1 MFLRSGK
8 MIASGNSE
16 EHLNTTHNIKFDN
29 LLNVVEHELQVND
42 TQKEEET
49 VNETNEIVGYVTSS
63 TSTSTNTSDTEPEPL
78 MYNISNDSEEEYIM
92 DKFNETSA
100 IDFTKQNS
108 WTFLTI
114 KEKIFL
120 GQLKKISE
128 IIDKLNK
135 KHSGKFSKIM
145 IIIPLINELYECI
158 FDNYTYIHGNHRFKN
173 LMKLINNK
181 SKEHLKDITT
191 CENYIKT
198 IPQNE
203 RYVSVVGKE
212 IIDEV
217 KQNISKWNIMYIE

>member
-8 MIASGNSE
+8 MIASATVK
-16 EHLNTTHNIKFDN
+16 NTLILLNIKFDN
-29 LLNVVEHELQVND
+29 LLNVVEHELQVNK
-42 TQKEEET
+42 TQEEET

-78 MYNISNDSEEEYIM
+78 MFNTSNDSEDEYIM
-92 DKFNETSA
+92 DKFNETPD

-108 WTFLTI
+108 WSFLTI

-120 GQLKKISE
+120 GQIKIISE
-128 IIDKLNK
+128 IIEKLNK

-145 IIIPLINELYECI
+145 MLIPLINEFYDCI

-173 LMKLINNK
+173 LTKLINSK

-212 IIDEV
+212 LIDEV
-217 KQNISKWNIMYIE
+217 KQNISKWHIRYIE